1 MNDVRELAR
10 ALRERIST
18 LSPVQRQ
25 ALAFAAPAIAESH
38 ALVTG
43 LLAGIED
50 LADRV
55 TLVEQTIA
63 EMAARETATHRRLRS
78 LERARR
84 PLVVRD
90 AEHVTDAEIL
100 AGERP

>member
-1 MNDVRELAR
+1 MNDVQALAR

-43 LLAGIED
+43 LLAGLED

-55 TLVEQTIA
+55 TSAEKTIA
-63 EMAARETATHRRLRS
+63 EMAARECTTHRRLRI
-78 LERARR
+78 LERSRR
-84 PLVVRD
+84 PLVFRD

-100 AGERP
+100 GHKR